1 MECQCECLKHPMD
14 KFDLKTLKKYTGG
27 DVVMASDKKHY
38 LASVMTIG
46 SQDVVVFDDEGR
58 VKTKKPRLEQ

>member
-1 MECQCECLKHPMD
+1 MECQCECLKHPLDM
-14 KFDLKTLKKYTGG
+14 KTLKTYTGG

-46 SQDVVVFDDEGR
+46 KQEEVVFDDGGR
-58 VKTKKPRLEQ
+58 VKAKKPRLEQ